1 MPRKNTPHAPAQ
13 ITPAGGIKKE
23 VDPVSGTETAPEPK
37 PTRGTVGALVKELLM
52 DANLTYAEIVARVI
66 AGTRRQTQVH
76 GQWPRRRPAFA
87 RVAPKFRSATLAQS
101 HNPPPYYL
109 IGRRFGAHFHLS
121 KPSKSLNSHWNFYK
135 CPSQAI
141 QFIALAA

>member
-66 AGTRRQTQVH
+66 AAHPQANTSARSVASTAAGLRKGGTEV
-76 GQWPRRRPAFA
+76 
-87 RVAPKFRSATLAQS
+87 PKRHSRATT
-101 HNPPPYYL
+101 
-109 IGRRFGAHFHLS
+109 
-121 KPSKSLNSHWNFYK
+121 
-135 CPSQAI
+135 
-141 QFIALAA
+141 